1 MKGFFAVLQQIGR
14 SLMLPVSVLPVAGIL
29 LGVGSAKF
37 SWMPPLLAKVMA
49 TSGGAIFG
57 NLPLIF
63 AIGVAL
69 GFAAYD
75 GVAAVAATVGYFV
88 MLSTMGVMGD
98 YRGLKLV
105 EVTGVK
111 TLETGVFG
119 GILVGLMAGLLFK
132 RYYRIELPPYLGFF
146 AGKRFVPIV
155 TGLCALLMGVAMSFV
170 WPPVQQVIQV
180 FSDFVARGN
189 PTLAVTVY
197 GVVERALIPFGLHHI
212 WNNPFFFQVGDFADP
227 TTGKVVHGDITR
239 FFAGDKTAGILG
251 GAFLFKM
258 WGLPA
263 AAIAIWH
270 SARPER
276 RAEVGG
282 IMVSAAFTSFLTGI
296 TEPIEFSFLFV
307 APLLYGLHAAL
318 AGSCF
323 LVMYTLGGRLGYT
336 FSHGLIDYV
345 LFWPLDTNPQLVLIL
360 GPIYGLIYYFLFRW
374 AIGVFNL
381 KTPGREDTIEG
392 EAAGASAGAGGLA
405 GEVLAAL
412 GGGGNLAALDACIT
426 RLRVTVRSISA
437 VDKERLKALGASGV
451 LVVGDSLQAIF
462 GTRSENLKTD
472 IEQLL
477 RSSPAPAP
485 ATVVAVSPATSAPT
499 LVVADLSTAQ
509 ARRLLAAVGGADN
522 VLEVTACAVTRVRL
536 RLRQPEKLQWSELQ
550 ALGARGLQ
558 SLSADTVH
566 ILVGEASAAWARA
579 LKP

>member
-119 GILVGLMAGLLFK
+119 GILVGLLAGLLFK

-155 TGLCALLMGVAMSFV
+155 TGLCALLMGVAMSFA
-170 WPPVQQVIQV
+170 WPPVQGVIEV
-180 FSDFVARGN
+180 FSDFVAREN
-189 PTLAVTVY
+189 PTLSVTVY

-212 WNNPFFFQVGDFADP
+212 WNNPFYFQVGEFLDP
-227 TTGKVVHGDITR
+227 ATGKLVHGDTTR

-263 AAIAIWH
+263 AAMAIWH

-282 IMVSAAFTSFLTGI
+282 IMASAAFTSFLTGI

-307 APLLYGLHAAL
+307 APLLYGLHAVL
-318 AGSCF
+318 AGSCY
-323 LVMYTLGGRLGYT
+323 LVTYVLGARLGYT

-345 LFWPLDTNPQLVLIL
+345 LFWPLDTKPQLMLLL
-360 GPIYGLIYYFLFRW
+360 GPLYGLIYYFLFRW
-374 AIGVFNL
+374 AIAAFNL
-381 KTPGREDTIEG
+381 KTPGREEAVEG
-392 EAAGASAGAGGLA
+392 DSAGVSAGAGGLA
-405 GEVLAAL
+405 SEVLAAL

-426 RLRVTVRSISA
+426 RLRVTVRSIDA
-437 VDKERLKALGASGV
+437 VDKDRLKSLGASGV

-477 RSSPAPAP
+477 RSGPAPTP
-485 ATVVAVSPATSAPT
+485 VVAVATVAASPA
-499 LVVADLSTAQ
+499 LVVADLSAAQ
-509 ARRLLAAVGGADN
+509 AQRLLAAVGGADN
-522 VLEVTACAVTRVRL
+522 LLEVTACAVTRVRL
-536 RLRQPEKLQWSELQ
+536 RLRQPEKLQWAELQ

-558 SLSADTVH
+558 SVGPDTLY
-566 ILVGEASAAWARA
+566 ILVGEASVAWARA

>member
-29 LGVGSAKF
+29 LGVGKAEF
-37 SWMPPLLAKVMA
+37 SWMPALLAKVMA
-49 TSGGAIFG
+49 TSGDSIFH

-105 EVTGVK
+105 QVTGVK

-119 GILVGLMAGLLFK
+119 GILVGLLAGFLFK

-155 TGLCALLMGVAMSFV
+155 TGLCALVMGVAMSFL
-170 WPPVQQVIQV
+170 WPPVQAVIDV
-180 FSDFVARGN
+180 VSNFVANEN
-189 PTLAVTVY
+189 PALSVTVY

-212 WNNPFFFQVGDFADP
+212 WNNPFYFQIGEFLDP
-227 TTGKVVHGDITR
+227 VTGNLIHGDNNR
-239 FFAGDKTAGILG
+239 FMAGDKTAGIIG
-251 GAFLFKM
+251 GAYLFKM

-282 IMVSAAFTSFLTGI
+282 IMASAAFTSFLTGI

-318 AGSCF
+318 AGSCY
-323 LVMYTLGGRLGYT
+323 LVIYQLGGRLGFS
-336 FSHGLIDYV
+336 FSHGMIDYV
-345 LFWPLDTNPQLVLIL
+345 LFWRLDTKPELVLLL
-360 GPIYGLIYYFLFRW
+360 GPIYGLIYYFVFRW

-381 KTPGREDTIEG
+381 KTPGREEAIEG
-392 EAAGASAGAGGLA
+392 DAGGASAGAGGLA

-426 RLRVTVRSISA
+426 RLRVTVRSMGA

-477 RSSPAPAP
+477 RSGPAPTP
-485 ATVVAVSPATSAPT
+485 VVAVPSVAASPT

-566 ILVGEASAAWARA
+566 ILVGEASVAWARA